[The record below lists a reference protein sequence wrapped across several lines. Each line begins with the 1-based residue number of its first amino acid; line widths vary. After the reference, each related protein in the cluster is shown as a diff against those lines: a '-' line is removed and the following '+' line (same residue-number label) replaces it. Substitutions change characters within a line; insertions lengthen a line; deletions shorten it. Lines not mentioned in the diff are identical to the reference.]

1 MRKLNEEISWKSEN
15 AIDRSVNR
23 IRGSVLTAS
32 FEVMTDCAPHFN
44 ISMAQARAVPARMNA
59 NKRFNAAFSGYTTE
73 MKNAMFMLID
83 DAKDFND
90 VSDRIAHLNHIFD
103 TYKGI
108 ICSDAIKS
116 MASSL
121 ERLIGDD
128 PDIKYIITMAAVEYK
143 ASLNEIFS
151 IEHDRLEMDWNLAI
165 PADLIE
171 SPNSAP
177 SKEIMDFELFRDA
190 MDANDNDSIDQILDV
205 LEKRFPSAAQVIED
219 DEPSMTSDEVVNAI
233 RVILDQAPDLI
244 E

>member
-15 AIDRSVNR
+15 AIDRSASR
-23 IRGSVLTAS
+23 IRSSVLAAS

-59 NKRFNAAFSGYTTE
+59 NKRFNAGFAGYTTE

-108 ICSDAIKS
+108 ICSDVIKS

-121 ERLIGDD
+121 ERLIGDE
-128 PDIKYIITMAAVEYK
+128 PDIKYIIAMAAVEYK
-143 ASLNEIFS
+143 ASLNEIFN

-171 SPNSAP
+171 NPNFAP
-177 SKEIMDFELFRDA
+177 SKEIMDFELLRDA
-190 MDANDNDSIDQILDV
+190 MDANDDDSIDQVLDV
-205 LEKRFPSAAQVIED
+205 LEKRFPAASEVVD

-233 RVILDQAPDLI
+233 RVILDNAPNLI

>member
-1 MRKLNEEISWKSEN
+1 MRKLNEEISWKAEN
-15 AIDRSVNR
+15 AVDKSVTR

-32 FEVMTDCAPHFN
+32 FDVMKDCAPHFN
-44 ISMAQARAVPARMNA
+44 LSMAQARAVPARMNA
-59 NKRFNAAFSGYTTE
+59 NKRFNAGFTGYATE
-73 MKNAMFMLID
+73 MKNAMLMLID

-90 VSDRIAHLNHIFD
+90 VRDRMAHLNHIFD

-121 ERLIGDD
+121 ERLIGED
-128 PDIKYIITMAAVEYK
+128 PDIKYIITAAAVEYK

-151 IEHDRLEMDWNLAI
+151 VEHDVLEMEWNLAI
-165 PADLIE
+165 PADLIAD
-171 SPNSAP
+171 PNLNL
-177 SKEIMDFELFRDA
+177 SKEIIDFELFRDA
-190 MDANDNDSIDQILDV
+190 MDANDEDAIDRVLDV
-205 LEKRFPSAAQVIED
+205 LEKRFPDAAQLTEE

-233 RVILDQAPDLI
+233 RVILDQAPNLI

>member
-59 NKRFNAAFSGYTTE
+59 NKRFNAAFTGYTTE

-128 PDIKYIITMAAVEYK
+128 PDIKYIIAMAAVEYK
-143 ASLNEIFS
+143 ASLNGIFS

-171 SPNSAP
+171 NPNTAP

-190 MDANDNDSIDQILDV
+190 MDANDDDSIDQILDV
-205 LEKRFPSAAQVIED
+205 LEKRFPDAVQLSED

-233 RVILDQAPDLI
+233 RVILDHAPDLI